1 MTSSPRPIVPAFQ
14 RELDPL
20 LLLPVRLFIAC
31 LLTDMRWCE
40 DVAVQGVLRLS
51 ERKFAP
57 HVERLRVAGY
67 LETRTEGRRVKLRL
81 TVLGLDRLTEHVK
94 ALDKVANTAAEI
106 VTAQR
111 AALRSPMRPES

>member
-1 MTSSPRPIVPAFQ
+1 MTWDPRPIMPAFQ

-31 LLTDMRWCE
+31 LLADMRWCE
-40 DVAVQGVLRLS
+40 DVVVRGGLRLS
-51 ERKFAP
+51 ERKFEP
-57 HVERLRVAGY
+57 HVERLRAAGY

-94 ALDKVANTAAEI
+94 ALGRVANTAAEI
-106 VTAQR
+106 VTAHR
-111 AALRSPMRPES
+111 SALRPPMRPES